1 MFVEDPKTLVKGRDD
16 ISAVNW
22 VDTNA
27 GVLNAADEKRR
38 ACEAWVDERLLV
50 YSCKVASIAL
60 VRLKDC
66 DGDGARE
73 RLGFVKAMRVLVCRT
88 NDFAIVS
95 LSWLSVDSSI
105 DKYDGSFAE
114 AKLDSCW

>member
-1 MFVEDPKTLVKGRDD
+1 M
-16 ISAVNW
+16 
-22 VDTNA
+22 
-27 GVLNAADEKRR
+27 
-38 ACEAWVDERLLV
+38 